1 MNKVCKCC
9 LSRNSWSIGAGNYG
23 LLRRRDDG
31 SGVVS
36 GTRNLGENVITIGSG
51 VPGTADTLS
60 DFTGV
65 NLRTLDIALL
75 MCYDEKQFLPWSC
88 CLASC
93 CYSPMRQPC
102 GPGKAR
108 SSCAPSQ
115 FAGACKPKI
124 PIGGMWKY
132 QLDLVGLKEWDCGLV
147 YYAVH
152 PYVEGTGRKSLVWLM
167 PVYES
172 A

>member
-1 MNKVCKCC
+1 MGSWAKLNKVCKCC

-51 VPGTADTLS
+51 VPGIADTLS

-75 MCYDEKQFLPWSC
+75 MCYDEKQKVVAEMEKRHNANC
-88 CLASC
+88 C
-93 CYSPMRQPC
+93 
-102 GPGKAR
+102 
-108 SSCAPSQ
+108 
-115 FAGACKPKI
+115 I
-124 PIGGMWKY
+124 
-132 QLDLVGLKEWDCGLV
+132 
-147 YYAVH
+147 YALILTMAMLL
-152 PYVEGTGRKSLVWLM
+152 G
-167 PVYES
+167 
-172 A
+172 

>member
-1 MNKVCKCC
+1 MGSWAKLNKVCKCC
-9 LSRNSWSIGAGNYG
+9 LSRNSWSIRAGNYG

-75 MCYDEKQFLPWSC
+75 MCYDEKQKVVAEMEKRHNANC
-88 CLASC
+88 C
-93 CYSPMRQPC
+93 
-102 GPGKAR
+102 
-108 SSCAPSQ
+108 
-115 FAGACKPKI
+115 I
-124 PIGGMWKY
+124 
-132 QLDLVGLKEWDCGLV
+132 
-147 YYAVH
+147 YALILTMAMLL
-152 PYVEGTGRKSLVWLM
+152 G
-167 PVYES
+167 
-172 A
+172 

>member
-1 MNKVCKCC
+1 MG
-9 LSRNSWSIGAGNYG
+9 LRQSRRLGPDRRKGYLEVEIQRYAWS
-23 LLRRRDDG
+23 DTG
-31 SGVVS
+31 SD
-36 GTRNLGENVITIGSG
+36 
-51 VPGTADTLS
+51 VPGAADILS
-60 DFTGV
+60 NFTGV

-152 PYVEGTGRKSLVWLM
+152 PYVEGTGRKSLV
-167 PVYES
+167 
-172 A
+172 